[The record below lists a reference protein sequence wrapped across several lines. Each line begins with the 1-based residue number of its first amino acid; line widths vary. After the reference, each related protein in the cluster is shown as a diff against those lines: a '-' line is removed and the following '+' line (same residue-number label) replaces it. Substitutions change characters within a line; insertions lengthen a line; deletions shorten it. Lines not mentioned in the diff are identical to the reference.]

1 MRLVDKTIK
10 LNRRA
15 FIGRS
20 AGAAALAGIVGTF
33 SDRGAFAATL
43 KTVTPATAPT
53 LVKVA
58 RDLYPH
64 DRLPDAYYENAV
76 AAIDTSV
83 AAEAASKTLLTD
95 GVGLLDAA
103 AMKLKGSPYLAVA
116 SEADRITVL
125 KSIEGTPFFA
135 RMRSEMVTA
144 LYNQPE
150 VWTQLGYEGSSA
162 EQGGYIHRG
171 FNDIDWLP
179 A

>member
-1 MRLVDKTIK
+1 MRLVDKTVK

-15 FIGRS
+15 FISRS
-20 AGAAALAGIVGTF
+20 AGAAGLVGIVGTF
-33 SDRGAFAATL
+33 SNGDAFAATL
-43 KTVTPATAPT
+43 KTVTPVAAPT

-64 DRLPDAYYENAV
+64 DRLPDIYYENAV
-76 AAIDTSV
+76 TTIDTAV
-83 AAEAASKTLLTD
+83 AADGATRTLLAD
-95 GVGLLDAA
+95 GVSSLNAA
-103 AMKLKGSPYLAVA
+103 AMKLKGSPYAAIA

-125 KSIEGTPFFA
+125 KSIEGSPFFT

-150 VWTQLGYEGSSA
+150 VWTKLGYEGSSA